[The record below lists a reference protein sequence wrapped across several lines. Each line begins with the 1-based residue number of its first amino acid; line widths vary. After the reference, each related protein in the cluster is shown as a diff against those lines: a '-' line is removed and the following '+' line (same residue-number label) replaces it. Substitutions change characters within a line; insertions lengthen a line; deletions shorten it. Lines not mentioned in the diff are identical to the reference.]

1 MKEVIKMKIEIK
13 NDLTVNEYNALRRSV
28 GWSTK
33 NDEIVR
39 SAIENSVIVKKVTID
54 DELAGM
60 ARVLGDGMY
69 YFICDVVISL
79 KYQNKGIV
87 EKLMDE
93 LIREIENKTYDGQ
106 TCTVHLMAV
115 SGKESFYEKCGFT
128 KEPFAHNGYGMMKKI
143 IK

>member
-1 MKEVIKMKIEIK
+1 MKIEIK

-28 GWSTK
+28 GWSPK

-39 SAIENSVIVKKVTID
+39 SDIENSVIVKKVTID

-60 ARVLGDGMY
+60 ARVLGDGVY

-79 KYQNKGIV
+79 KYQNKGIGK
-87 EKLMDE
+87 KLMDE

-128 KEPFAHNGYGMMKKI
+128 KELFAHNGYGMMKKI

>member
-1 MKEVIKMKIEIK
+1 MKIEIK

-28 GWSTK
+28 GWSPK

-39 SAIENSVIVKKVTID
+39 SDIENSVIVKKVTID

-79 KYQNKGIV
+79 KYQNKGIGK
-87 EKLMDE
+87 KLMDE

-128 KEPFAHNGYGMMKKI
+128 KELFAHNGYGMMKKI

>member
-1 MKEVIKMKIEIK
+1 MKIEIK

-28 GWSTK
+28 GWSPK

-79 KYQNKGIV
+79 KYQNKGIGK
-87 EKLMDE
+87 KLMDE

-128 KEPFAHNGYGMMKKI
+128 KELFAHNGYGMMKKI

>member
-28 GWSTK
+28 GWSPK

-79 KYQNKGIV
+79 KYQNKGIGK
-87 EKLMDE
+87 KLMDE

-115 SGKESFYEKCGFT
+115 SGKEGFYEKCGFT